1 VATKPTSS
9 HTYSDKAHNLAS
21 TKNFGHTLVFVL
33 CLVHFAM
40 SAPQTWAQNA
50 VTTPS
55 IGPSVTLGESQPTAT
70 TTAPSDLC
78 PNATTSSSADNNLND
93 VQADIDRLGLCVERA
108 KLLQQLDELVT
119 KRQALLT
126 GSDSSVNNLAL
137 PPLPL
142 QNGQLNKGQTLQIN
156 ATPALDNKTVANTLN
171 RATPKLGNLPTP
183 SMPPS
188 SDTTTSNAW
197 AIQRIWG
204 QPPHIQ
210 AQLVGADKTIATVNV
225 GEPLTD
231 GYAVESISARGVIL
245 SRAGKLINLDWEKKT
260 SPQTENILNAQP
272 TLTQ

>member
-1 VATKPTSS
+1 MGAPPVTLSESKQPTS
-9 HTYSDKAHNLAS
+9 
-21 TKNFGHTLVFVL
+21 
-33 CLVHFAM
+33 
-40 SAPQTWAQNA
+40 
-50 VTTPS
+50 
-55 IGPSVTLGESQPTAT
+55 
-70 TTAPSDLC
+70 TTADLC
-78 PNATTSSSADNNLND
+78 PNVTKPSSADNNLND

-142 QNGQLNKGQTLQIN
+142 QNSEQTLKVS

-171 RATPKLGNLPTP
+171 RATPQSATTPTNLAAPTQI
-183 SMPPS
+183 
-188 SDTTTSNAW
+188 TNGW

-210 AQLVGADKTIATVNV
+210 AQLIGTDKTIATVNV

-260 SPQTENILNAQP
+260 SPQTENIIHAQP